1 DGRRAVTHWGEC
13 AELAASFPRVRV
25 DPEPIF
31 IFDGVWTSAGVTA
44 GMDLALAMVEQDFG
58 RSLALEVARD
68 LVMYMQRASGQPQ
81 LSVRLAAE
89 LAERQPLRDLQHYV
103 VEHPAEDLSVPA
115 LARRVAM
122 SPRNFARAFHREVKM
137 TPARF
142 VEATRVE
149 EARRLLEDTT
159 D

>member
-1 DGRRAVTHWGEC
+1 LAVGGGRAWVRYRQRAAGRPQRSVQ
-13 AELAASFPRVRV
+13 LAAQL
-25 DPEPIF
+25 
-31 IFDGVWTSAGVTA
+31 AG
-44 GMDLALAMVEQDFG
+44 
-58 RSLALEVARD
+58 
-68 LVMYMQRASGQPQ
+68 
-81 LSVRLAAE
+81 
-89 LAERQPLRDLQHYV
+89 RQPLRDLQHYV

-159 D
+159 DGLEALAATCGFGSAEVLRRAFGRHLGVSPAQYRRARSPARSALPPAARRQSRRP